1 MDRTE
6 PQPAGSD
13 AREAQRRRIM
23 EAALACFARSG
34 FHGSSMQEICAEAG
48 MSAGNL
54 YRYFPSKEA
63 IITAIASSERE
74 RCTAMFDVLEH
85 AADPIAALV
94 SLGHRFMDEMAES
107 PEASLNAEI
116 MAEAMRNPGRKEQY
130 RRDNAD
136 MRAAVACALE
146 RGIEKGLVDPAL
158 DPAIA
163 ARMIIALGDGLML
176 HRALD
181 PSLNPCSLKSML
193 ERMVL
198 SFLRPGAGVGGAS
211 SADPA
216 EGG

>member
-1 MDRTE
+1 MDQVE
-6 PQPAGSD
+6 GQPPGGD
-13 AREAQRRRIM
+13 ARETQRRRIM

-63 IITAIASSERE
+63 IIAAISSSERE
-74 RCTAMFDVLEH
+74 RCTAMFEVLER
-85 AADPIAALV
+85 ADDPIAALV

-107 PEASLNAEI
+107 PEAALNAEI
-116 MAEAMRNPGRKEQY
+116 MAEAMRNPEMRERY

-136 MRAAVACALE
+136 MRAAVARALE
-146 RGIEKGLVDPAL
+146 RGIPKGLVDPAL

-176 HRALD
+176 HRTLD
-181 PSLNPCSLKSML
+181 PSLDPCSLKSML
-193 ERMVL
+193 ERMIL
-198 SFLRPGAGVGGAS
+198 AFLRPGAGSPGTS
-211 SADPA
+211 PPDPKS
-216 EGG
+216 E